1 MISHDR
7 LIAKTVVRLAMED
20 PPMVKA
26 AIARLREQGDI
37 EPDDLVYLDHI
48 ADRWMGIAKQN
59 MRQGH
64 PAARAT

>member
-26 AIARLREQGDI
+26 AIARLREKGDI
-37 EPDDLVYLDHI
+37 EPDDLVYLDRI
-48 ADRWMGIAKQN
+48 ADRWMGIAKQI